1 SGSRWSRPLPQIP
14 VARTRRLPLL
24 DRQPRVAP
32 AGDDDAPRLV
42 ARAAE
47 AAADVGDVAIA
58 GCGED
63 LARVLRAAAGLAAD
77 DELRGARQVAL
88 DDGEEVRVRHRLAGG
103 FIEEHDG
110 HVARAGGMACL
121 ELRLGAD
128 VEIDGIGVALEGLV
142 SLGRSRL
149 GDLHEEHVAE
159 AARRG

>member
-1 SGSRWSRPLPQIP
+1 PAVRWSLPLPH
-14 VARTRRLPLL
+14 VAEARPRGPPLL

-32 AGDDDAPRLV
+32 AGHDDAPRLV

-58 GCGED
+58 GRGED

-77 DELRGARQVAL
+77 DELRHARQVAL
-88 DDGEEVRVRHRLAGG
+88 DDGEEVWVRHRLAGG

-110 HVARAGGMACL
+110 HVARAGGMAGL

-128 VEIDGIGVALEGLV
+128 VEIDGIGVALERLV
-142 SLGRSRL
+142 GLGRSRL
-149 GDLHEEHVAE
+149 RDLHE
-159 AARRG
+159 RST